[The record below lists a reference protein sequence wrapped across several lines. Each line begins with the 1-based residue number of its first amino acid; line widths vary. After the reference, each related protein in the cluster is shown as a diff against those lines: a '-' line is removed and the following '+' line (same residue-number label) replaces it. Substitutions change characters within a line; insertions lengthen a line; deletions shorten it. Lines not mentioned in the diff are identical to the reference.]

1 MFFVDKL
8 VAMGARII
16 LCDPHCQIE
25 RGYED
30 LASRLGRLGALIR
43 TEEA

>member
-1 MFFVDKL
+1 MTSL
-8 VAMGARII
+8 VQ
-16 LCDPHCQIE
+16 LHSFPEHQIE